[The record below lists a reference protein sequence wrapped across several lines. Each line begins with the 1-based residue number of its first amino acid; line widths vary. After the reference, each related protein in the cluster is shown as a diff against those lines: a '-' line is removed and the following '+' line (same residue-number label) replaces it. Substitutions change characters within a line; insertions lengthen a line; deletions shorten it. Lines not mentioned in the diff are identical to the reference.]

1 MLGVAYERAAKG
13 QRTTQGGCHALR
25 GGFTFS
31 NFLIDVLTIFAFVV
45 WFWLV
50 IAIFADLFRRHDISG
65 WAKALWIIAVILTSY
80 LGVIVYLITQ
90 GRGMT
95 ERNAQQA
102 QVAREELRRVVGFSV
117 ADELGKL
124 DQLRK
129 AGSINEGEYARLR
142 ARLVQ

>member
-1 MLGVAYERAAKG
+1 MLFE
-13 QRTTQGGCHALR
+13 

-31 NFLIDVLTIFAFVV
+31 NFLIDVLTIFAFVI

-50 IAIFADLFRRHDISG
+50 ITIFADLFRRHDISG
-65 WAKALWIIAVILTSY
+65 WGKALWIIAVILTSY

-102 QVAREELRRVVGFSV
+102 QATREELRRVVGFSV

>member
-1 MLGVAYERAAKG
+1 MLFE
-13 QRTTQGGCHALR
+13 

-31 NFLIDVLTIFAFVV
+31 NFLIDVLTIFAFVI

-50 IAIFADLFRRHDISG
+50 ITIFADLFRRHDISG
-65 WAKALWIIAVILTSY
+65 WGKALWIIAVILTSY

>member
-1 MLGVAYERAAKG
+1 MRRKRAPGSTKEGVMLFD
-13 QRTTQGGCHALR
+13 

-45 WFWLV
+45 WFWL
-50 IAIFADLFRRHDISG
+50 AITVFADLFRRHDISG
-65 WAKALWIIAVILTSY
+65 WGKALWVIVVMLTSY
-80 LGVIVYLITQ
+80 FGVIIYLISQ

-102 QVAREELRRVVGFSV
+102 HAAREEMRRVVGFSV

-124 DQLRK
+124 DQLKK
-129 AGSINEGEYARLR
+129 AGSITDGEFARLR
-142 ARLVQ
+142 TKLVQ

>member
-1 MLGVAYERAAKG
+1 MLFE
-13 QRTTQGGCHALR
+13 

-31 NFLIDVLTIFAFVV
+31 NFLIDVLTIFAFVI

-50 IAIFADLFRRHDISG
+50 ITIFADLFRRHDISG
-65 WAKALWIIAVILTSY
+65 WGKALWIIAVILTSY

-90 GRGMT
+90 GLGMT